1 MIKKFLQFFLFIA
14 LLGFI
19 AYQFNFT
26 KAPCTEPI
34 AYNLGTFDTKFDIS
48 QEYFLSALREAEA
61 VWEEPY
67 GKELFSYQGEDSGT
81 DVLKINLIY
90 DYRQQATSKLASLGI
105 VVKDSRESYEALK
118 TKFTALK
125 IEYEKAIRDFN
136 IQIEAFNERQFAY
149 EKEVTFWNKKGG
161 APEKEYNQ
169 LEAERSVLEAESRNL
184 KNKENKIN
192 EMADEINALVV
203 VLNRLVA
210 SLNLSVDKYNTI
222 NESRGESFE
231 EGVYIQEGGKRQID
245 IYEFSDRSKLVRV
258 LAHELG
264 HALGID
270 HVEDAKAIMYR
281 LNQGDSMALST
292 ADLEALNAICKT
304 K

>member
-1 MIKKFLQFFLFIA
+1 MKKFLQLFLFVA
-14 LLGFI
+14 LLGLI

-26 KAPCTEPI
+26 KTPCAEQI
-34 AYNLGTFDTKFDIS
+34 VYNLGNFDTQFDIS

-67 GKELFSYQGEDSGT
+67 GKELFSYNKEDSGT

-105 VVKDSRESYEALK
+105 TVKDSRESYDSLK
-118 TKFTALK
+118 AKFTALK
-125 IEYEKAIRDFN
+125 IEYEKDVKDFN
-136 IQIEAFNERQFAY
+136 TQIEAFNERQLAY

-169 LEAERSVLEAESRNL
+169 LESERSALEVLSRDL

-203 VLNRLVA
+203 VLNRLVS
-210 SLNLSVDKYNTI
+210 SLNLSVEKYNTI

-245 IYEFSDRSKLVRV
+245 IYEFSDREKLVRV

-264 HALGID
+264 HALGLD
-270 HVEDAKAIMYR
+270 HVEDEKAIMYR
-281 LNQGDSMALST
+281 LNQGDSIELSAIDLDALR
-292 ADLEALNAICKT
+292 AICGAE
-304 K
+304 